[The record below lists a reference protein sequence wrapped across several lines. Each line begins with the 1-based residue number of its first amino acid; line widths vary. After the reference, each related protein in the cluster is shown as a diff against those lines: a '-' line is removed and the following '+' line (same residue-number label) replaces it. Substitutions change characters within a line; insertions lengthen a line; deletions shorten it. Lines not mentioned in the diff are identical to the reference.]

1 MVNNFNFIY
10 IKNLFSTE
18 NLSLIIMKI
27 LIPLFIVFIFPAC
40 NANMATVA
48 EDKDSL
54 LAGNKISA
62 AHPLSEKHCYEN
74 YSEKDSVKLEL
85 ITNDNKVTGTLQMR
99 LFNKDENKG
108 TFIGKMKG
116 DTLIADYI
124 FMSEGTR
131 SVRQIAYL
139 KRNKT
144 LIEGY
149 GNVEEKDGKMVFKNI
164 AKLNFNDITPL
175 EEVSCAK

>member
-1 MVNNFNFIY
+1 
-10 IKNLFSTE
+10 
-18 NLSLIIMKI
+18 MKM
-27 LIPLFIVFIFPAC
+27 LIPLLTLFIFTAC
-40 NANMATVA
+40 NSNMATVA
-48 EDKDSL
+48 ENKDSL
-54 LAGNKISA
+54 PNVKKTSEAP
-62 AHPLSEKHCYEN
+62 PLSEKHCYEN

-85 ITNDNKVTGTLQMR
+85 ITNENNVTGTLKIK

-108 TFIGKMKG
+108 TFIGKMRG

-131 SVRQIAYL
+131 SIRQIAYL

-149 GNVEEKDGKMVFKNI
+149 GNVEEKGGKMVFKNI
-164 AKLNFNDITPL
+164 ATLNFNDITPL
-175 EEVSCAK
+175 EEVACSK

>member
-1 MVNNFNFIY
+1 
-10 IKNLFSTE
+10 
-18 NLSLIIMKI
+18 MKI
-27 LIPLFIVFIFPAC
+27 FIPLLTAFIFTAC

-48 EDKDSL
+48 ENKDSL
-54 LAGNKISA
+54 TDVKKISEA
-62 AHPLSEKHCYEN
+62 KSLSEKHCYEN

-85 ITNDNKVTGTLQMR
+85 ITNENNATGTLQIK
-99 LFNKDENKG
+99 LFNKDGNKG
-108 TFIGKMKG
+108 TFIGKMRG

-131 SVRQIAYL
+131 SIRQIAYL

-149 GNVEEKDGKMVFKNI
+149 GNVEAKDGKMVFKNI

-175 EEVSCAK
+175 VEVSCDK

>member
-1 MVNNFNFIY
+1 
-10 IKNLFSTE
+10 
-18 NLSLIIMKI
+18 MKI
-27 LIPLFIVFIFPAC
+27 LIPFFTVFIFSAC
-40 NANMATVA
+40 NNNNNTV
-48 EDKDSL
+48 EENKDS
-54 LAGNKISA
+54 ISGGIKNIDTQRKN
-62 AHPLSEKHCYEN
+62 EKHCYEN

-85 ITNDNKVTGTLQMR
+85 ITNENKVTGILQIK

-108 TFIGKMKG
+108 TFTGKMRG

-131 SVRQIAYL
+131 SVRQVAYL

-149 GNVEEKDGKMVFKNI
+149 GNVEEKNGKMVFKNI
-164 AKLNFNDITPL
+164 SQLNFKDITPL
-175 EEVSCAK
+175 VEVSCAK